1 MEEASRYLKYSNA
14 CAFSIASTH
23 FIIFSS
29 YLNNIQWL
37 GSKVFWTL
45 VAVVCRKYSME
56 PSSFGRH
63 ADHAPVNVL
72 VSLKKRKAAAGA
84 TPTSILC

>member
-14 CAFSIASTH
+14 CAFSTATTH
-23 FIIFSS
+23 TLLCFSS

-45 VAVVCRKYSME
+45 VAVVCRKI
-56 PSSFGRH
+56 F
-63 ADHAPVNVL
+63 N
-72 VSLKKRKAAAGA
+72 GA
-84 TPTSILC
+84 KQFWEAY